1 MPLSTLPSPPPRDDE
16 EGEEEREERD
26 PDDFRFW
33 DKAQAVRVSKAAAA
47 MFGLELA
54 PGVVMADANLTA
66 LAHRI
71 VAGLAVLND
80 GVDEE

>member
-1 MPLSTLPSPPPRDDE
+1 
-16 EGEEEREERD
+16 
-26 PDDFRFW
+26 
-33 DKAQAVRVSKAAAA
+33 